1 MTSEIGPVHFLLV
14 DDLEENLLS
23 LEGLLRRDGLVPLK
37 ARSGTEALEL
47 LLQYDVALAIL
58 DVQMPEM
65 DGYELA
71 ELMRGT
77 ERTRR
82 VPIIFL
88 TAGAADRQRRFRG
101 YETGAVDFLNK
112 PIEPDILRSKA
123 GVFFDLYQQR
133 NQIAA
138 QRDELKAYA
147 GALMEA
153 DRRKDEFLATLAHE
167 LRNPLAP
174 IRNGLDI
181 LRAAP
186 DAPNAEEIR
195 DMMDR
200 QLSHLLR
207 LVDDLMDVSRVSQG
221 KIELRKAR
229 ITLSDV
235 LKAAVEASNPLI
247 TTGGHELVLDLP
259 DAPVWLDA
267 DLTRLSQVVS
277 NLLNN
282 AAKYTPEG
290 GKLVLSAR
298 RNGDEVL
305 ITVSDNGVGIPS
317 DMLPRV
323 FDLFTQVRDNI
334 HRSHGGLGIGLA
346 LVKQLVEM
354 HGGAIVAESAGPGK
368 GSSFQLRLRVAESAP
383 AALGAAEPS
392 WPVSRQEDAALK
404 VLVVDDNFDVA
415 QTVGWMIEAIGHEYR
430 LVHEGRLAV
439 QSAREYRPDAI
450 MLDINMP
457 GMDGYAVCRALRSQT
472 LFNDTVI
479 IAQTGWGQAQ
489 ARTDAGESGFDHHLV
504 KPVNMDRLEQLLAD
518 ILSARRNSH
527 ADT

>member
-1 MTSEIGPVHFLLV
+1 MTSEVGPVYFLLV

-23 LEGLLRRDGLVPLK
+23 LEALLRREGLVLLK
-37 ARSGTEALEL
+37 ARSGPEALER

-82 VPIIFL
+82 APIIFL

-101 YETGAVDFLNK
+101 YEAGAVDFLNK

-123 GVFFDLYQQR
+123 SVFFELYQQR

-138 QRDELKAYA
+138 QRDELKSYA
-147 GALMEA
+147 AALMEA

-181 LRAAP
+181 LRTSP
-186 DAPNAEEIR
+186 MAPNAEEIR
-195 DMMDR
+195 DVMDR
-200 QLSHLLR
+200 QLSHLVR
-207 LVDDLMDVSRVSQG
+207 LVDDLLDVSRVSQG

-229 ITLSDV
+229 IALSEV
-235 LKAAVEASNPLI
+235 IKTAVDASNPLI
-247 TTGGHELVLDLP
+247 LTGRHELKLDMP
-259 DAPVWLDA
+259 DAPIWLDA
-267 DLTRLSQVVS
+267 DLMRLSQVVS

-290 GKLVLSAR
+290 GAILLSTR
-298 RNGDEVL
+298 REGNEAVV
-305 ITVSDNGVGIPS
+305 TVSDNGVGIPS

-323 FDLFTQVRDNI
+323 FDLFTQVRDNLD
-334 HRSHGGLGIGLA
+334 RSHGGLGIGLA

-354 HGGAIVAESAGPGK
+354 HGGSIAAESAGPGK
-368 GSSFQLRLRVAESAP
+368 GSAFRLRLPVMELAP
-383 AALGAAEPS
+383 ASPDVIEPD
-392 WPVSRQEDAALK
+392 SRLSPHKTALK
-404 VLVVDDNFDVA
+404 VLIVDDNVDVA
-415 QTVGWMIEAIGHEYR
+415 QTMGWMLETIGHDYR
-430 LVHEGRLAV
+430 MVHESKLAV
-439 QSAREYRPDAI
+439 QTAQDYRPDAI
-450 MLDINMP
+450 LLDIGMP
-457 GMDGYAVCRALRSQT
+457 GMDGYAVCRALREQT
-472 LFNDTVI
+472 LFDDTVI
-479 IAQTGWGQAQ
+479 IAQTGWGQTQ
-489 ARTDAGESGFDHHLV
+489 ARAAPGESGFNHHLV
-504 KPVNMDRLEQLLAD
+504 KPVTMDRLEELLAD
-518 ILSARRNSH
+518 IASARGKSH
-527 ADT
+527 VTS